1 MIDSCGAGLKPVA
14 GAQQAGQSGPIA
26 QAKAAALFSAKVWIF
41 GIARLSQPDR
51 TDEEECRSTP
61 CRLITD
67 VPSIANFAS
76 GMASGPYSS

>member
-1 MIDSCGAGLKPVA
+1 MA

-61 CRLITD
+61 CSLIAD
-67 VPSIANFAS
+67 VPSTVNFAL